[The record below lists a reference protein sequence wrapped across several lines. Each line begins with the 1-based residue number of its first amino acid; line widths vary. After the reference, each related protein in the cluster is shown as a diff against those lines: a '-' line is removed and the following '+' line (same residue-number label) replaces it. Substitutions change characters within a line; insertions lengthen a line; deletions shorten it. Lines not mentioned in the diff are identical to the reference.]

1 MNEIDELLAIRAA
14 ELYFE
19 EDKTQDEIGHILNV
33 TRWKVGRLI
42 SAAKSQGFIRIEI
55 VHPRARRLPLERR
68 LREELG
74 LVDAVVVSNAG
85 ISGQDEIQ
93 IRAAQAAA
101 DYLAA
106 LRPVPRLLGVSWGRT
121 MHEVSARL
129 KTGWASGVNVVQ
141 MNGGVSLNK
150 RPGTAAA
157 TAMNIAQKAGG
168 QAALLPSPAILER
181 LETKQAIESD
191 RVVAAVLEMAR
202 NAKAYLFSAGQAD
215 HDSAHIESGYLS
227 PADLDE
233 LVRKGAV
240 GDIIGRYIDAD
251 GHIVDASLNE
261 RTIGMGLDD
270 LRAAPNTIAVIAG
283 PLKHA
288 IAGAVA
294 RSGLCKTLITDE
306 GTALALLEGE

>member
-1 MNEIDELLAIRAA
+1 MHEIDELLAIRAA
-14 ELYFE
+14 ELYYE
-19 EDKTQDEIGHILNV
+19 EDKTQDEIGQLLNV
-33 TRWKVGRLI
+33 TRWKVGRLL

-74 LVDAVVVSNAG
+74 LTDAVVVSTAG
-85 ISGQDEIQ
+85 ISSEDDIQ
-93 IRAAQAAA
+93 ARSAQAAA

-121 MHEVSARL
+121 MHEVAARL

-141 MNGGVSLNK
+141 VNGGVSLNK

-157 TAMNIAQKAGG
+157 TAVAIAQKAGG

-191 RVVAAVLEMAR
+191 RVVAGVLEMAR
-202 NAKAYLFSAGQAD
+202 NARAYLFSAGQAD

-227 PADLDE
+227 PADLDA
-233 LVRKGAV
+233 LVAKGAV
-240 GDIIGRYIDAD
+240 GDVVGRYIDAD
-251 GHIVDASLNE
+251 GAIVDDALNA
-261 RTIGMGLDD
+261 RTIGMGLEE

-283 PLKHA
+283 PLKHRVA
-288 IAGAVA
+288 AAVV
-294 RSGLCKTLITDE
+294 RSRLCKTLITDE
-306 GTALALLEGE
+306 GTALALLDGE